1 MLLLITQFFA
11 CISLLLLEYLTV
23 KEMRILLSFVLMCCM
38 SGLASAQMTAAKKI
52 PPAIEKKIVL
62 KASAQK
68 VWDYISEPANYK
80 KFSGVKEF
88 TCEEKALNAKIELTG
103 KDGKKRSQYI
113 SVIDY
118 DVFKICYLLSDRIT
132 RAINSGFMLLKFIPK
147 ETKNVRSCC
156 LFTMV

>member
-11 CISLLLLEYLTV
+11 CISLFLLEYITV
-23 KEMRILLSFVLMCCM
+23 KEMRILLCLVLMCCM

-68 VWDYISEPANYK
+68 VWDYISEPTNYK

-103 KDGKKRSQYI
+103 KDGKKGVNI
-113 SVIDY
+113 S
-118 DVFKICYLLSDRIT
+118 
-132 RAINSGFMLLKFIPK
+132 A
-147 ETKNVRSCC
+147 
-156 LFTMV
+156 